1 MEKYSLAERIRL
13 IFSVVDT
20 DGKEAGTVRAADVYQ
35 KKMNQMQML
44 YNEIQKILKE
54 KKDDAYDKA
63 ELLQELEKQK
73 EVLEK
78 RLQSK
83 ANILKTKYSLP
94 EGVVKKLLPS
104 KQEGPNWT
112 YYSNADSGQMGSK
125 VISASWE
132 NIRSPNWH
140 WLEWFAVWGIGPAG
154 LGIVELVYQFKKRK
168 FENSEKKGFEEARK
182 IYKEA
187 IKRMEDNLLR
197 LQEREE
203 SEGRRYT
210 EATRKYLGEIA
221 ELEDEI
227 SQLEI
232 AICIS

>member
-1 MEKYSLAERIRL
+1 M
-13 IFSVVDT
+13 
-20 DGKEAGTVRAADVYQ
+20 
-35 KKMNQMQML
+35 
-44 YNEIQKILKE
+44 KE
-54 KKDDAYDKA
+54 KIKIGIACLARNTYDVKA
-63 ELLQELEKQK
+63 AEQLYKKTQK